1 MLRALR
7 RRHLY
12 DNTLIILMSDH
23 GEAFGEHGSLGHDAS
38 LFEEM
43 IRIPLIVKLP
53 RSLHGGVVVSEM
65 ARGVDIFPTVLDV
78 VGLDPIPGL
87 GGSSLLRLMRGYY
100 DDFQVAISQK
110 ALAQGR
116 FSIAIRSNRWKL
128 FENRLYDLV
137 ADPGETTSVG
147 REYRIVRKA
156 LRQRMQA
163 AAAADALVPAGE
175 IELDEELRQSL
186 RALGYIQ

>member
-1 MLRALR
+1 M
-7 RRHLY
+7 
-12 DNTLIILMSDH
+12 
-23 GEAFGEHGSLGHDAS
+23 
-38 LFEEM
+38 
-43 IRIPLIVKLP
+43 
-53 RSLHGGVVVSEM
+53 VSEM

-137 ADPGETTSVG
+137 ADPGENDE
-147 REYRIVRKA
+147 RR
-156 LRQRMQA
+156 
-163 AAAADALVPAGE
+163 PASTGSSGKRCDRGCKR
-175 IELDEELRQSL
+175 LPPPMRWFLPARSNWTRSYDNP
-186 RALGYIQ
+186 